1 MSNEVRPDPSALR
14 AWASTVMS
22 GGSGSDPGRVGEVG
36 RAPGRAQYD
45 PADVISI
52 FMSARESAKERHAQA
67 RRSAP
72 GRRPQPS

>member
-1 MSNEVRPDPSALR
+1 MSNEVMPDPSALR

-22 GGSGSDPGRVGEVG
+22 GASGTDAQKVGQVDRALG
-36 RAPGRAQYD
+36 RAHYD

-67 RRSAP
+67 RRAAP

>member
-1 MSNEVRPDPSALR
+1 MSNEVRPDQNALR

-22 GGSGSDPGRVGEVG
+22 GRSGTDLVQVGEAG
-36 RAPGRAQYD
+36 WAPGRSQYD

-52 FMSARESAKERHAQA
+52 FMSARESAKERHALA
-67 RRSAP
+67 RRSAA

>member
-1 MSNEVRPDPSALR
+1 MSDQMRTDPSALR

-22 GGSGSDPGRVGEVG
+22 GGSGTNEAQVGEVD
-36 RAPGRAQYD
+36 RAPGRVQYD

-52 FMSARESAKERHAQA
+52 FMSARESAKERHALA